1 MFAGSALALTYT
13 EVGNLPG
20 ALSAIEQAMALD
32 RGRFPYFWGVPL
44 GMRARLHVR
53 MGELAEARAA
63 SQASHANFRPEVVN
77 TADFVLLADAELAL
91 AEGRTEEAVAAC
103 DELLEAARKPG
114 RQVAVPETLLLKGR
128 GLRAGGLLEPAREAL
143 VQAIQAAEALRSSRT
158 LWQILLEQSRLEAGA
173 ENPQEAA
180 GLRARAGAVVGQ
192 LAASLDD
199 PELRRQFEARPEIQ
213 EALGR

>member
-1 MFAGSALALTYT
+1 
-13 EVGNLPG
+13 
-20 ALSAIEQAMALD
+20 
-32 RGRFPYFWGVPL
+32 
-44 GMRARLHVR
+44 
-53 MGELAEARAA
+53 
-63 SQASHANFRPEVVN
+63 
-77 TADFVLLADAELAL
+77 
-91 AEGRTEEAVAAC
+91 
-103 DELLEAARKPG
+103 
-114 RQVAVPETLLLKGR
+114 LLLKGR